1 MDNSK
6 HVTFYISEEMA
17 EIPFPRGVR
26 DLMPNEALFRNELL
40 NRIENLFQLFG
51 FLTIDT
57 PSFESLQVLNAK
69 NAIGEDTKLIY
80 ELKND
85 NLGLRY
91 DNTVS
96 LARYISM
103 HQELPLPFKRYY
115 IGKVWRR
122 EEPQHLRY
130 RELTQ
135 ADVDIIGGNPAMADA
150 EIIGVGGMT
159 LDSIGIEYVVQINNR
174 ELLEKVLLKF
184 GVKDEKF
191 MGVARALDKL
201 EKIGEEKVVEL
212 LRGLELDNS
221 SIDQIMAFITL
232 KGINE
237 EKLSYVDSLLGN
249 KESTKELR
257 ETLSFIEDYKIR
269 GDVQIDFSI
278 MRGLDYYTGIVFE
291 YKNKEDTSASVCGGG
306 RYDKLI
312 ALYGGKQLPAVG
324 LAFGI
329 DRILEMLNFSSSIE
343 YTYANVFVANVNE
356 NNYPYALKVA
366 NVLRAN
372 GIPTEI
378 NLALR
383 NLSNQFAYANAI
395 KTKYVIII
403 GDVEEKLGNV
413 KLRNLISGTESS
425 LHIDQAIK
433 TIKGE

>member
-1 MDNSK
+1 
-6 HVTFYISEEMA
+6 MA